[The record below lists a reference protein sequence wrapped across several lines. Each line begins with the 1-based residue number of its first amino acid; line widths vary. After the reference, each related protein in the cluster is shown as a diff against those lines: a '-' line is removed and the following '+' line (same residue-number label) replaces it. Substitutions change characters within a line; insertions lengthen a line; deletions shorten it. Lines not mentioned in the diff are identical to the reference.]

1 MKQKFEFR
9 VKLTA
14 GDLWHFTMYHAYSGM
29 TGVFC
34 VIFTLVAVVL
44 ILTRWNVL
52 ETYQKGLLV
61 ICLLLFTIWQ
71 PGLLYY
77 KACKQAKRPA
87 IAAPMELTFSR
98 SEGLRVRQNGQSAR
112 FAWDQIGRVD
122 RHGSM
127 LIIYLDRIHAYL
139 LPKTV
144 LGEDEESFYGLLKD
158 CLPQGHT
165 RGI

>member
-1 MKQKFEFR
+1 MKEKYDFQ

-14 GDLWHFTMYHAYSGM
+14 KDLWHFTMYHAYFGM

-34 VIFTLVAVVL
+34 VIFTLSAVVL
-44 ILTRWNVL
+44 ILTRWEVL

-61 ICLLLFTIWQ
+61 ICLLLFTVWQ

-77 KACKQAKRPA
+77 KARRQAKRPA

-98 SEGLRVRQNGQSAR
+98 SEGLLVRQNGQSAQ
-112 FAWDQIGRVD
+112 FSWDQIGRVD
-122 RHGSM
+122 RRGSM
-127 LIIYLDRIHAYL
+127 LIIYMDRIHAYL

-144 LGEDEESFYGLLKD
+144 LGEDEEGFCKMLKD

-165 RGI
+165 RGM